1 MIDCGK
7 YTSSIKDYVEHELG
21 RHINLLVATH
31 IDNDHIDGLVEML
44 EQIFVIDCI
53 GMAVHEPD
61 FSREVLLRDNALLC
75 DKADFFEKE
84 FVVCVRHGDF

>member
-1 MIDCGK
+1 M
-7 YTSSIKDYVEHELG
+7 
-21 RHINLLVATH
+21 
-31 IDNDHIDGLVEML
+31 VEML

-61 FSREVLLRDNALLC
+61 FGRGVLLRDNALLC

-84 FVVCVRHGDF
+84 FIGCIRHGDFYGCGAFLSAFPGAFDNRNPVFLAPIF